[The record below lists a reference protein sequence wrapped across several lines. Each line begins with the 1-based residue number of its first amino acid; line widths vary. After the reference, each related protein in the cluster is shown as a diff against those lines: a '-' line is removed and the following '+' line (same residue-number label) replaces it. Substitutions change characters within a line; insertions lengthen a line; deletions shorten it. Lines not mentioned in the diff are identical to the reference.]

1 MRAGASWQDVCI
13 LNQSLHGLGI
23 QAAEPPQRGTYVEI
37 RRGQHVIVA
46 RIAWKKGHRAGLRSQ
61 DPIFL
66 QALLVEAPAPAPHG
80 AQNRHVERRSAPRN
94 SAEAHARSRR
104 MARAFEFVSLGLV
117 ALVLAVSAFGMVE
130 QALARPLQQIRM
142 ALG

>member
-23 QAAEPPQRGTYVEI
+23 QAAEPPERGTYVEI

-46 RIAWKKGHRAGLRSQ
+46 RIAWKKGHRAGIRSQ

-66 QALLVEAPAPAPHG
+66 QALLVDAAAPARDPAHDC
-80 AQNRHVERRSAPRN
+80 RVERRSAPRS

-104 MARAFEFVSLGLV
+104 MARAFELVSVGLV
-117 ALVLAVSAFGMVE
+117 GLVLAVSAFGMVE
-130 QALARPLQQIRM
+130 QALARPLQHIRM
-142 ALG
+142 ALD